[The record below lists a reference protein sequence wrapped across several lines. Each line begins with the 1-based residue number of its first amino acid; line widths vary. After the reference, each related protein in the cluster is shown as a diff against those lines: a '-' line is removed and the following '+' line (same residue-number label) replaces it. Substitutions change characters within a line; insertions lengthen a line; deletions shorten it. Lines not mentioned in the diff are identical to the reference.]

1 MDGAVI
7 GMLENREA
15 TLRFHRHVILFIV
28 FSFCRV
34 LDMWFPWIT
43 RSLFMDEEGQL
54 LFSDFSKERQRVLL
68 DVHEYNNIQTTEN
81 GTRVSL
87 SAKLKAKMLPSS
99 LEKVRKYNEC
109 DLKLFE
115 KGKRLFRKQLQFIV
129 GNDIEMK
136 KGA

>member
-15 TLRFHRHVILFIV
+15 TLRFHRLAILFIV

-54 LFSDFSKERQRVLL
+54 IFSDFSKERQRVLL
-68 DVHEYNNIQTTEN
+68 GVHEYNNIQTTEN

-115 KGKRLFRKQLQFIV
+115 KGKKLFRKQLQFMV
-129 GNDIEMK
+129 GNDIQLNEE
-136 KGA
+136 